1 MSLFEW
7 KPPQSFKNYDLDL
20 NIVKKYA
27 TSGVFFHIDKGNSK
41 IVHIKS
47 GQVIYTVGSSN
58 KVQYQLLEALLEYI
72 VKRFNEIFDLDVIL
86 SYENVSKNMFN
97 SFKSEVEKI
106 LENFN
111 ELDLIETIKARCRV
125 CDKIL
130 SIHVKKSFIENADDF
145 PVPLVYEHAGHAI
158 LIFIDRNFDV
168 RGVELVNT
176 TG

>member
-1 MSLFEW
+1 MTLFEW
-7 KPPQSFKNYDLDL
+7 KPPNSFTSYMLDL

-27 TSGVFFHIDKGNSK
+27 TSNVFFHIDKGNSK
-41 IVHIKS
+41 IVHIKN
-47 GQVIYTVGSSN
+47 GQVIYSVGSSN
-58 KVQYQLLEALLEYI
+58 NVQYQLLEALLEHI
-72 VKRFNEIFDLDVIL
+72 AKRFNQMFDLDVIL
-86 SYENVSKNMFN
+86 TYENVSKNMFN
-97 SFKSEVEKI
+97 NFKAEVEDI

-111 ELDLIETIKARCRV
+111 NLDLIETIKARCRV

-130 SIHVKKSFIENADDF
+130 PIHVKKSFIENSEDF